1 MSSGDPPTG
10 GLFDSLRRMLEA
22 AAGLAQRRL
31 ELFAVEAQE
40 EKLRVL
46 DLLLRATAVIGL
58 SLLALV
64 TATATVV
71 VALWDTSPVLV
82 LVLVTAGY
90 GIAATVLAAG
100 IRRRL
105 REGPKPFAGTIEEFR
120 KDRECLGKRN

>member
-1 MSSGDPPTG
+1 MASGDPPTG

-22 AAGLAQRRL
+22 SVGLAQRRL

-46 DLLLRATAVIGL
+46 DLLLRAAAVIGL
-58 SLLALV
+58 SLLTLV

-82 LVLVTAGY
+82 LVLVTVGY
-90 GIAATVLAAG
+90 GLAAAWLAAG
-100 IRRRL
+100 IRQRL